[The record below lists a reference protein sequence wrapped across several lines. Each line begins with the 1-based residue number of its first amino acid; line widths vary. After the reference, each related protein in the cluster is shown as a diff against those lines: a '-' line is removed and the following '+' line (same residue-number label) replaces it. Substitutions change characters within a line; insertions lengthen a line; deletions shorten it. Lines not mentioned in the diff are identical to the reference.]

1 MPGARSIAKGI
12 RTLTVQ
18 SIPRAVVYA
27 RYSSDSQR
35 DASVDDQ
42 IRICKE
48 LITRE
53 GWSLSEVFI
62 DRALSGASTLRPA
75 YHIRAQHRQQRRH
88 EAPPSGSSAIYGGGY
103 RGHP

>member
-62 DRALSGASTLRPA
+62 DRALSGAIPFGPL
-75 YHIRAQHRQQRRH
+75 I
-88 EAPPSGSSAIYGGGY
+88 I
-103 RGHP
+103 